1 MSALRTGATVFDRYV
16 LGAQIGLG
24 GMSEVYHAIDPIEN
38 RAAAVKLLSPAFA
51 HDERACA
58 MARREPWV
66 MKQVRHPSVP
76 LLYDHGETLLNE
88 GVVVPCTVMELLRGS
103 MLTERLATG
112 PLPWYEAVQAVA
124 TISDAVAVAHRRGIV
139 HRDLTPG
146 NLMLTDR
153 GIKIIDFGLA
163 GTVAAGKGPANR
175 SHLAKQTSQLDRFP
189 PAQGDPADDVYSLGV
204 LLYQLLTAKSPYP
217 TATTTDYS
225 VAPRM
230 RHAAPTPIL
239 NVPGMPRE
247 VADICRDCMAKRPD
261 DRPDSVAV
269 SLALWATLIP
279 RT

>member
-1 MSALRTGATVFDRYV
+1 
-16 LGAQIGLG
+16 
-24 GMSEVYHAIDPIEN
+24 MSEVYHAIDPVEN

-66 MKQVRHPSVP
+66 MRQVRHPSVP
-76 LLYDHGETLLNE
+76 LLYDHGETLLRE

-103 MLTERLATG
+103 MLTERLAIG
-112 PLPWYEAVQAVA
+112 PLAWYEAVQAVA

-153 GIKIIDFGLA
+153 GIKIIDFCLA

-204 LLYQLLTAKSPYP
+204 LLYQLLTAKSPYLS
-217 TATTTDYS
+217 ATTTDYS
-225 VAPRM
+225 VAPRL

-269 SLALWATLIP
+269 SLALWATLLP
-279 RT
+279 RN